1 MIAGA
6 FTVPGDAE
14 GSIDFA
20 AVTERLAKMGYEGW
34 IVVEAEQDPAK
45 VAPYAASKLGYQ
57 TIRDLC
63 ARYGLEVAG

>member
-1 MIAGA
+1 M
-6 FTVPGDAE
+6 
-14 GSIDFA
+14 
-20 AVTERLAKMGYEGW
+20 TERLAKMGYQGW

-63 ARYGLEVAG
+63 ARYGLEVTG